1 MYPGKWAKETPNKP
15 AVINSTTGASI
26 SFLELEVKSIQLAHF
41 FKSKG
46 LKRGDHI
53 TLFTRND
60 IKFFEISWAAMRS
73 GIYLTPANSW
83 LKADELSYI
92 INNSGADVIIAD
104 KSLEDICIDL
114 SLNNEHE
121 IFKLSFNGQI
131 DGFHSYEEEISQ
143 FPTDPPID
151 NPKGTF
157 MFYSSGTTGQPKGIK
172 WPLLEEQIE
181 EDHAHYLFHKE
192 LWDYDEHS
200 ISLVSSPLYHA
211 APAHMALTGHA
222 FGGTV
227 VMMPK
232 FDAEDALRVIEK
244 YKITHGQWVPTQF
257 MRMYKLPEEVKSQ
270 YDVSSQKVITHAA
283 APCPVELKHKM
294 IDWWGNIFYEYYSGS
309 EGIGMTHAD
318 PDQWL
323 KFPGTVGKPLMG
335 IIHICDDQGQEVPPG
350 EIGKIYFESDHE
362 FNYHNDNK
370 KREKVKHSHHSSW
383 SSFGD
388 IGYVNEE
395 GYLFL
400 TDRESFMIISGGVNI
415 YPQEVENLLSMHE
428 DVEDVAVIGIPDDD
442 MGEQVK
448 AFIKLSKSAEDRSN
462 QEQYFIEYTRS
473 HLANYKCPK
482 SISFVDDLP
491 RSDAG
496 KLVKRYLK

>member
-1 MYPGKWAKETPNKP
+1 
-15 AVINSTTGASI
+15 
-26 SFLELEVKSIQLAHF
+26 
-41 FKSKG
+41 
-46 LKRGDHI
+46 
-53 TLFTRND
+53 
-60 IKFFEISWAAMRS
+60 
-73 GIYLTPANSW
+73 
-83 LKADELSYI
+83 
-92 INNSGADVIIAD
+92 
-104 KSLEDICIDL
+104 
-114 SLNNEHE
+114 
-121 IFKLSFNGQI
+121 
-131 DGFHSYEEEISQ
+131 
-143 FPTDPPID
+143 
-151 NPKGTF
+151 
-157 MFYSSGTTGQPKGIK
+157 
-172 WPLLEEQIE
+172 
-181 EDHAHYLFHKE
+181 
-192 LWDYDEHS
+192 
-200 ISLVSSPLYHA
+200 
-211 APAHMALTGHA
+211 
-222 FGGTV
+222 
-227 VMMPK
+227 
-232 FDAEDALRVIEK
+232 
-244 YKITHGQWVPTQF
+244 
-257 MRMYKLPEEVKSQ
+257 
-270 YDVSSQKVITHAA
+270 
-283 APCPVELKHKM
+283 
-294 IDWWGNIFYEYYSGS
+294 
-309 EGIGMTHAD
+309 
-318 PDQWL
+318 
-323 KFPGTVGKPLMG
+323 MG

-428 DVEDVAVIGIPDDD
+428 DVEDVAVIGIPDND

-448 AFIKLSKSAEDRSN
+448 AFIKLSKSAENRSN